1 MKKFEL
7 RGYDRYESEYY
18 HIGLYDTYEEAM
30 KVFKEKE
37 KYNLENNFEEW
48 LDVQQIEVEE
58 DLQ

>member
-18 HIGLYDTYEEAM
+18 LIGLYDTYEEAM

-37 KYNLENNFEEW
+37 KYNLENNFGEW
-48 LDVQQIEVEE
+48 LDVQQIEVGE
-58 DLQ
+58 D

>member
-48 LDVQQIEVEE
+48 LDVQQIV
-58 DLQ
+58 LY

>member
-18 HIGLYDTYEEAM
+18 QIGLYDTYEEAM
-30 KVFKEKE
+30 KVFKEQE

-48 LDVQQIEVEE
+48 LDVQQIEVGE
-58 DLQ
+58 D